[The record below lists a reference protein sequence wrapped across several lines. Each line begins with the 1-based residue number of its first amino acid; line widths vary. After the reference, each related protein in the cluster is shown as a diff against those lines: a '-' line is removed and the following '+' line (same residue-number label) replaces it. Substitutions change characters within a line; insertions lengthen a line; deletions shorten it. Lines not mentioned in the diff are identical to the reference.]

1 MPPSL
6 PDVLKV
12 LVFQGGTLAVAA
24 IEAVAPG
31 RLDVV
36 DVSGCFVT
44 ELASEWPGWAN
55 RSSRD
60 QIGMLSVEDC
70 EALLQQA
77 HLMLLGVP
85 FPKTL
90 PTRAPKLLWAHFGF
104 AGVSNLMGS
113 DWWGLDG
120 PIITSSR
127 GATSALPIAE
137 TTVAAALMFAKHL
150 NRAVTE
156 TEAHEYGR
164 YAEFAGM
171 TLVAGKTMGIVGL
184 GGIGSH
190 VARLSRALGMRVVAT
205 RRSADTRRRDVDGV
219 DELFPAEQLNEML
232 AEADFVAI
240 CAMWTPE
247 TEGMI
252 DAKAFAAMKSGAILL
267 NVARG
272 EIVDEGSLVEA
283 LRSGHLSGAFLD
295 VWHQQLEGA
304 SPIPALQAAPNV
316 VFMPHVSGLS
326 DGSHA
331 YSLDLF
337 LKNLRRLL
345 VGEPLEN
352 RVDWSRGY

>member
-1 MPPSL
+1 VPTSL

-12 LVFQGGTLAVAA
+12 LVFQGGAQAVAA
-24 IEAVAPG
+24 IEAVAPD

-36 DVSGCFVT
+36 DVSGDFVT
-44 ELASEWPGWAN
+44 ELAIEWPGWAN

-60 QIGMLSVEDC
+60 QIGMLSAEDR
-70 EALLQQA
+70 EALLAQA
-77 HLMLLGVP
+77 HVMLLGFP

-90 PTRAPKLLWAHFGF
+90 PTRAPKLLWAQFSF

-113 DWWGLDG
+113 HWWGLDG
-120 PIITSSR
+120 PIVTSGR
-127 GATSALPIAE
+127 GGTYALPIAE
-137 TTVAAALMFAKHL
+137 TTVAVALMFAKHL

-156 TEAHEYGR
+156 SEAHEYNR
-164 YAEFAGM
+164 PSEFAGM

-205 RRSADTRRRDVDGV
+205 RRSAHTRRRDVDGV
-219 DELFPAEQLNEML
+219 DELFPAEELNEML

-240 CAMWTPE
+240 CAMLTPE

-272 EIVDEGSLVEA
+272 EIVDEWSLVEA
-283 LRSGHLSGAFLD
+283 LRSGHVSGAFLD
-295 VWHQQLEGA
+295 VWHHQLEGA
-304 SPIPALQAAPNV
+304 APIPALQAAPNV
-316 VFMPHVSGLS
+316 VFMPHVSGRS
-326 DGSHA
+326 DASYA
-331 YSLDLF
+331 YSLELF
-337 LKNLRRLL
+337 LENLRRLF
-345 VGEPLEN
+345 VGEPLAN
-352 RVDWSRGY
+352 TVDWSRGY